1 MSPAT
6 VSPVTLTSAAEDA
19 FAPVKRLAEALLY
32 EGYLLFPYRAGALK
46 NRARMSFGELAPE
59 GSSAFRRTAQT
70 AEIPLAGDESLR
82 ITARVAFLQL
92 VRRRVRDAAG
102 REVCLASVGE
112 REVAAWDEARE
123 VVALRGPWSLGEL
136 LGDGVVVAVEAE
148 PLQQVEPLRVS
159 PEGPVA
165 ATVERCG
172 APVVASLRVVARAA
186 PGGFVLRATLA
197 NASRGIDDGE
207 LSVLHSAHVAL
218 RVDGGT
224 FASVVDPPTELAA
237 AAAACEPDGAWFV
250 LAGRPGDVQLAV
262 ASPIILSDHAQIAP
276 ESPADLFDATENDEL
291 LTLCLRALTDG
302 ERRAIA
308 ATDPRAAA
316 LLDRITAMDDDAM
329 RALHG
334 AVRGYRV
341 PAAGGGVRVRSGD
354 ELIGAG
360 DDVLLTPSG
369 RDPMDAALAG
379 RRARVLEVLVDVEG
393 REHLVVVLDDDP
405 GRDLGAGS
413 AGLGH
418 RFFVAPSEARLAP
431 PGASLRREGART

>member
-1 MSPAT
+1 MSLPA
-6 VSPVTLTSAAEDA
+6 LRSAADDA
-19 FAPVKRLAEALLY
+19 FAPVARLAEALLY

-46 NRARMSFGELAPE
+46 NRARVSFGELAPE
-59 GSSAFRRTAQT
+59 GSCTFRRTAQT
-70 AEIPLAGDESLR
+70 AEIPLAGGQSLR
-82 ITARVAFLQL
+82 ITARVAFLQP

-102 REVCLASVGE
+102 REVRVASVGE

-123 VVALRGPWSLGEL
+123 VVALRGPWSLAELTGE
-136 LGDGVVVAVEAE
+136 GVEVAVEAE
-148 PLQQVEPLRVS
+148 PLQEVEALRTS
-159 PEGPVA
+159 PGAPVA

-172 APVVASLRVVARAA
+172 APVVASLRLQVRAIA
-186 PGGFVLRATLA
+186 GGWILRAVLA
-197 NASRGIDDGE
+197 NTSRGLPDGIEDGE

-224 FASVVDPPTELAA
+224 FASVMDPPPELAE

-250 LAGRPGDVQLAV
+250 LAGRPGDRQLAV

-276 ESPADLFDATENDEL
+276 ESPADMFDATENDEL
-291 LTLCLRALTDG
+291 LTLCLRALGDD

-308 ATDPRAAA
+308 ATDARAAA
-316 LLDRITAMDDDAM
+316 LLERITAMPDDAM
-329 RALHG
+329 DGLHG

-341 PAAGGGVRVRSGD
+341 PTAAGGVRVRSGD

-360 DDVLLTPSG
+360 DDVVLTPSG

-379 RRARVLEVLVDVEG
+379 RRARVIEVLVDVEG
-393 REHLVVVLDDDP
+393 REHLVVILDDDP
-405 GRDLGAGS
+405 GRDLGARS

-431 PGASLRREGART
+431 RGERGWT